1 MQTSSNLGIF
11 LVLTFCTEQ
20 KNFCHFYSHKTLP
33 YITSSN
39 VFFFCYKGSIIGVPS
54 ASLQKECKLCLV
66 YFKFL
71 VAAKVYSS
79 VYLQK
84 VPLLYL
90 RGRENA
96 TYLIPYVYKVP
107 SYLQLPQQATA
118 HLSVQLLFL
127 LTFSSAHICF
137 PQVRN
142 LKG

>member
-1 MQTSSNLGIF
+1 M
-11 LVLTFCTEQ
+11 
-20 KNFCHFYSHKTLP
+20 
-33 YITSSN
+33 
-39 VFFFCYKGSIIGVPS
+39 FFFCYKGSIIGVPS
-54 ASLQKECKLCLV
+54 ASLKKECKLYLV

-90 RGRENA
+90 QGRENA
-96 TYLIPYVYKVP
+96 TYLIPYVYEVP
-107 SYLQLPQQATA
+107 SYLQLPQQETA

-127 LTFSSAHICF
+127 PTFSSTHICF